1 MNYVPVIQDIIVGK
15 TESTFKSIET
25 EFYSQYS
32 RSVAR
37 SIFVRMARAEKS
49 LVTWLYGPRGMQIIM
64 DCLTK
69 ELLKSNHLTAAN
81 TAPMPPLQFVQQ
93 ILVREIAARLIQE
106 DKNVSY
112 DDAVDIMKKSAKFSS
127 AINPTMDSDESESSD
142 E

>member
-1 MNYVPVIQDIIVGK
+1 MNYVPDIQDIIVSK

-37 SIFVRMARAEKS
+37 SIFVLMARAEKS
-49 LVTWLYGPRGMQIIM
+49 LV
-64 DCLTK
+64 K
-69 ELLKSNHLTAAN
+69 LLKSNHLTAAN

-93 ILVREIAARLIQE
+93 ILVPEIAARLIQE

-112 DDAVDIMKKSAKFSS
+112 DDAVDIMKKSAKFGST
-127 AINPTMDSDESESSD
+127 INPTIDSDESESSD

>member
-32 RSVAR
+32 RSVVR
-37 SIFVRMARAEKS
+37 SIFVRMVRAEKS
-49 LVTWLYGPRGMQIIM
+49 LVWLYRPRGMQIIM

-81 TAPMPPLQFVQQ
+81 TALMPPLQFVQQ
-93 ILVREIAARLIQE
+93 ILVPEIAARLIQE

-112 DDAVDIMKKSAKFSS
+112 DDAVDIMKKSAKFGS
-127 AINPTMDSDESESSD
+127 AINPTIDSDESESSD